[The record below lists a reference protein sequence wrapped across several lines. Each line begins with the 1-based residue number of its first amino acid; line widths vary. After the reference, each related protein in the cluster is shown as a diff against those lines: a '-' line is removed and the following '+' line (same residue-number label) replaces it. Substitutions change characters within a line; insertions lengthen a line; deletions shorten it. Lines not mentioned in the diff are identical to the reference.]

1 MKTIAEIYEETPG
14 LRQVTKEA
22 VRQFR
27 DKYLTEGTDYKK
39 WPAPR
44 PAVYSEEAEKKIVKW
59 LSKPREY
66 RYKKNNC

>member
-1 MKTIAEIYEETPG
+1 MKTISEIYEENQG

-27 DKYLTEGTDYKK
+27 DKYLIEGADYKK

-44 PAVYSEEAEKKIVKW
+44 PAVYSEEAEKKIIKW
-59 LSKPREY
+59 LSMPRTY
-66 RYKKNNC
+66 RYKK